1 LIEFTIGPAMISQTA
16 EYALRAVVYLAGQ
29 DRAARTTA
37 EIAKAS
43 RVPVGYLAKVMQ
55 ALSRRGLVRAQR
67 GVGGGFLLAHDAARL
82 SVLDVIDAVDPLQR
96 IRHCPLG
103 LDEHRHALCPLHRR
117 LDDAFQRVEDS
128 FRDTTI
134 AELLPSTSHLKPA
147 CPFPACP

>member
-1 LIEFTIGPAMISQTA
+1 MISQTA

-55 ALSRRGLVRAQR
+55 ALSRRGLVSAQR

-82 SVLDVIDAVDPLQR
+82 SVLDVIDAVDSLQR

-103 LDEHRHALCPLHRR
+103 LDEHRNALCPLHRR
-117 LDDAFQRVEDS
+117 LDDAFQRVEES

-134 AELLPSTSHLKPA
+134 AELLPSASRLKPA